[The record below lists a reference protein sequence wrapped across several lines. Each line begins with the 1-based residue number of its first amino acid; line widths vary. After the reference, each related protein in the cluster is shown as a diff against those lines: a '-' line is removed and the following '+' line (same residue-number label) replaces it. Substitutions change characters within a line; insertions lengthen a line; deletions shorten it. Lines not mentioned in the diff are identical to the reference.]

1 MRFVALVSG
10 GKDSFYSILEAIR
23 QGHELVACGHL
34 APSPPACNGNGNGKE
49 VDHQEQKPE
58 ADEPEESYM
67 YQTAASECIPTL
79 VEECLGVPLYVREL
93 CGRSQDTS
101 LVYDHA
107 NASAAAD
114 GDATKGKSNDDDDDD
129 DTPTDEVED
138 LHLLLRTITA
148 AHPDVTAVTSGAILS
163 TYQRTR
169 IESVCSRLSLT
180 PLSYL
185 WRIGPQRSLL
195 QCMLED
201 GIDAVLV
208 KVASPPGLVPH
219 KHLNKTLAQLFYS
232 GHFDRLKERFD
243 FHICGEG
250 GEYETLVL
258 DAPIFRKRLVLDEV
272 EIIDTDD
279 GVGVLRVTKCHAEA
293 KGDDDEGGDSNAA
306 LDDAWRQK
314 EPLHQRVRE
323 IDGVEDDDS
332 SIASDGGEVPRSA
345 INDVARTGAAEISSS
360 SPAMR
365 YLPHVQVLPGGLA
378 HVSQIMASS
387 TIPSV
392 PNSTD
397 HAEAEA
403 ELAVQEALDVLGTLR
418 QVLSNLFGGA
428 TPQDV
433 VYVHL
438 YLSNIGHFAKINK
451 HYSAFFGSVLPP
463 SRSCVAVGK
472 GALPGGRR
480 VMLDCM
486 IQRGSGRYMR
496 PACDDRDD
504 EFVKAARSN
513 PHHALRSTLH
523 VQSISH
529 WAPVCVG
536 PYSQANSIRAGI
548 IFLAGQIGLDPP
560 TMTLVDGGWRLQLKQ
575 SWTNAASVLDALGG
589 SLADCLSGLV
599 YISSDVASSDNA
611 VWNEVS
617 KICRQ
622 SLQANGGVSAGYVDE
637 NASDNSDKYGGYED
651 EGTWREM
658 CKLEGKDNDNGN
670 VKSSGSLPLLMV
682 ALPQMPVGAIAE
694 VELVCATNRAASCL
708 GGCSFLSS
716 TNCDIGLQGR
726 GIGGDLL
733 WDTGYDPSCRDA
745 TVGTNLQIVSS
756 VGLVGEGCVAIVC
769 SAAYGMDPPGASSS
783 RNANARRTFQSMLES
798 ALNCVEGDARI
809 ERAYVL
815 HVRVYYTDGDP
826 HLLNAELNAAVASRW
841 SGALSSPAVTLVP
854 VTSMNVAHVAGAGG
868 VASNFNSK
876 TPTLAM
882 QLLAVDSVH
891 METELWINH
900 GRSYD

>member
-34 APSPPACNGNGNGKE
+34 APAPAAAARKVGDNE
-49 VDHQEQKPE
+49 VEEE
-58 ADEPEESYM
+58 AEEEEESYM

-93 CGRSQDTS
+93 RGKSRDTS
-101 LVYDHA
+101 LVYDHVTT
-107 NASAAAD
+107 STAAATHSTCSAEVGND
-114 GDATKGKSNDDDDDD
+114 SSNSNSNNNIDA
-129 DTPTDEVED
+129 PIDEVED
-138 LHLLLRTITA
+138 LYLLLQTILS
-148 AHPDVTAVTSGAILS
+148 AHPDITAVTSGAILS

-169 IESVCSRLSLT
+169 IESVCGRLSLT

-185 WRIGPQRSLL
+185 WRIGSQRSLL
-195 QCMLED
+195 RCMLED

-219 KHLNKTLAQLFYS
+219 KHLNKSLSELFYS

-272 EIIDTDD
+272 EILDTDD
-279 GVGVLRVTKCHAEA
+279 GVGVLRVARCHAEA
-293 KGDDDEGGDSNAA
+293 KEGVQGGSEYDGLR
-306 LDDAWRQK
+306 LDDAAWRGK
-314 EPLHQRVRE
+314 EPLHRRVRE
-323 IDGVEDDDS
+323 MDGMEEDQDLANDEVDEKGTPS
-332 SIASDGGEVPRSA
+332 TSAAASATFVKPLGGTGKPLA
-345 INDVARTGAAEISSS
+345 I
-360 SPAMR
+360 R
-365 YLPHVQVLPGGLA
+365 YRPHVQVLPGGLA
-378 HVSQIMASS
+378 HVSQILSS
-387 TIPSV
+387 RVATSSLDS
-392 PNSTD
+392 NKED
-397 HAEAEA
+397 DEEEA
-403 ELAVQEALDVLGTLR
+403 ELAVREALDVFATLR
-418 QVLSNLFGGA
+418 ETLSSLFGGA

-496 PACDDRDD
+496 PNCEIKDDA
-504 EFVKAARSN
+504 FVQAARNN

-536 PYSQANSIRAGI
+536 PYSQANTVRAGV

-560 TMTLVDGGWRLQLKQ
+560 TMKLVDGGWKSQLTQ

-599 YISSDVASSDNA
+599 YISSDVVSNDDA
-611 VWNEVS
+611 VWDEAV
-617 KICRQ
+617 KLCRR
-622 SLQANGGVSAGYVDE
+622 SLQTNGGVSAGYVDE
-637 NASDNSDKYGGYED
+637 TVGKGDGDKYGGYED

-658 CKLEGKDNDNGN
+658 CKSQGSNDGDDD
-670 VKSSGSLPLLMV
+670 KMSEASGSLPLLLV

-694 VELVCATNRAASCL
+694 VELVCASNRASSCL
-708 GGCSFLSS
+708 GGCSFLSTACS
-716 TNCDIGLQGR
+716 NVQEVR
-726 GIGGDLL
+726 GSGELL
-733 WDTGYDPSCRDA
+733 WDTGYDDGDSKVEEEP
-745 TVGTNLQIVSS
+745 QIVSS
-756 VGLVGEGCVAIVC
+756 AGLVGNSCAAIAC
-769 SAAYGMDPPGASSS
+769 SAAYYSSTPPAV
-783 RNANARRTFQSMLES
+783 NARRTFQSMIDS
-798 ALNCVEGDARI
+798 ALNCIEGNARI
-809 ERAYVL
+809 ERARVL
-815 HVRVYYTDGDP
+815 HVRAYYTDGDP
-826 HLLNAELNAAVASRW
+826 HLLSSELNAAVASRW
-841 SGALSSPAVTLVP
+841 SGGMESSTSAPAVTLVP
-854 VTSMNVAHVAGAGG
+854 VTGMKVAHADSPVAGEP
-868 VASNFNSK
+868 K
-876 TPTLAM
+876 LAM
-882 QLLAVDSVH
+882 QVLAVDSVH
-891 METELWINH
+891 METEMWINY

>member
-34 APSPPACNGNGNGKE
+34 APAPAAAAARKVGDNE
-49 VDHQEQKPE
+49 VEEE
-58 ADEPEESYM
+58 AEEEESYM

-93 CGRSQDTS
+93 RGRSRDTS
-101 LVYDHA
+101 LVYDHVTTSSA
-107 NASAAAD
+107 VAAAANSTSSAED
-114 GDATKGKSNDDDDDD
+114 DNDDA
-129 DTPTDEVED
+129 PIDEVED
-138 LHLLLRTITA
+138 LYLLLQTILS
-148 AHPDVTAVTSGAILS
+148 AHPDITAVTSGAILS

-169 IESVCSRLSLT
+169 IESVCGRLSLT
-180 PLSYL
+180 PLSYM

-219 KHLNKTLAQLFYS
+219 KHLNKTLSELFYS

-272 EIIDTDD
+272 EILDTDD
-279 GVGVLRVTKCHAEA
+279 GVGVLRVARCHAEA
-293 KGDDDEGGDSNAA
+293 KEGVQGGSDNNDGLRS
-306 LDDAWRQK
+306 DDAAWRGK
-314 EPLHQRVRE
+314 EPLHRRVRE
-323 IDGVEDDDS
+323 MDGMEEDQHLSNDEVDENGTCTS
-332 SIASDGGEVPRSA
+332 AAASATFVKPLGGTEKPLA
-345 INDVARTGAAEISSS
+345 I
-360 SPAMR
+360 R
-365 YLPHVQVLPGGLA
+365 YRPHVQVLPGGLA
-378 HVSQIMASS
+378 HVSQILSSRVAASS
-387 TIPSV
+387 LDSKKE
-392 PNSTD
+392 D
-397 HAEAEA
+397 DEEEAEM
-403 ELAVQEALDVLGTLR
+403 AVKEALDVFATLR
-418 QVLSNLFGGA
+418 ETLSSLFGGT

-496 PACDDRDD
+496 PACEVKDDA
-504 EFVKAARSN
+504 FVQAARNN

-536 PYSQANSIRAGI
+536 PYSQANTVRAGV

-560 TMTLVDGGWRLQLKQ
+560 TMKLVDGGWKSQLTQ

-599 YISSDVASSDNA
+599 YISSDVVSNDDA
-611 VWNEVS
+611 VWDEAV
-617 KICRQ
+617 KLCRR
-622 SLQANGGVSAGYVDE
+622 SLQTNGGVSAGYVDE
-637 NASDNSDKYGGYED
+637 TGGNGDDDKYGGYED

-658 CKLEGKDNDNGN
+658 CKLEGSKDGDDDKMSEAG
-670 VKSSGSLPLLMV
+670 GSLPLLLV
-682 ALPQMPVGAIAE
+682 ALPQMPVRAIAE
-694 VELVCATNRAASCL
+694 VELVCASNRASSCL
-708 GGCSFLSS
+708 GGSSFLSTACS
-716 TNCDIGLQGR
+716 DVQEA
-726 GIGGDLL
+726 GGGGGGELL
-733 WDTGYDPSCRDA
+733 WDTGYGDGDSKVEEEP
-745 TVGTNLQIVSS
+745 QIVSS
-756 VGLVGEGCVAIVC
+756 AGFVGNGCAAIAC
-769 SAAYGMDPPGASSS
+769 SAAYHSS
-783 RNANARRTFQSMLES
+783 AFPAATNARRTFQSMIDS
-798 ALNCVEGDARI
+798 ALICIEDNARI
-809 ERAYVL
+809 ERARVL
-815 HVRVYYTDGDP
+815 HVRAYYTDGDP
-826 HLLNAELNAAVASRW
+826 CLLSSELNAAVASRW
-841 SGALSSPAVTLVP
+841 SGGMESSTSAPATTLVP
-854 VTSMNVAHVAGAGG
+854 VTGMKVAHADSPVAGE
-868 VASNFNSK
+868 FD

-882 QLLAVDSVH
+882 QVLAVDSVH
-891 METELWINH
+891 METEMWINY

>member
-34 APSPPACNGNGNGKE
+34 APAPAAAAARKVGDNE
-49 VDHQEQKPE
+49 VAEEE
-58 ADEPEESYM
+58 AEEEEESYM

-93 CGRSQDTS
+93 RGRSRDTS
-101 LVYDHA
+101 LVYDHVTTSSA
-107 NASAAAD
+107 VAAAANSTSSAED
-114 GDATKGKSNDDDDDD
+114 DNDDA
-129 DTPTDEVED
+129 PIDEVED
-138 LHLLLRTITA
+138 LYLLLQTILS
-148 AHPDVTAVTSGAILS
+148 AHPDITAVTSGAILS

-169 IESVCSRLSLT
+169 IESVCGRLSLT

-195 QCMLED
+195 RCMLED
-201 GIDAVLV
+201 GIEAVLV

-219 KHLNKTLAQLFYS
+219 RHLNKTLSELFYS

-258 DAPIFRKRLVLDEV
+258 DAPVFRKRLVLDEV
-272 EIIDTDD
+272 EILDTDD
-279 GVGVLRVTKCHAEA
+279 GVGVLRVARCHAEA
-293 KGDDDEGGDSNAA
+293 KEGVQGGSDNYGLGSEDA
-306 LDDAWRQK
+306 AWRGK
-314 EPLHQRVRE
+314 EPLHRRVRE
-323 IDGVEDDDS
+323 MDGMEEEQDLSNDEVDEKGTPS
-332 SIASDGGEVPRSA
+332 TSAAASAASIKALGD
-345 INDVARTGAAEISSS
+345 AEKPLTI
-360 SPAMR
+360 R
-365 YLPHVQVLPGGLA
+365 YRPHVQVLPGGLA
-378 HVSQIMASS
+378 HVSQILSS
-387 TIPSV
+387 RVATSSLDS
-392 PNSTD
+392 NKED
-397 HAEAEA
+397 DEEEAEM
-403 ELAVQEALDVLGTLR
+403 AVREALDVFATLR
-418 QVLSNLFGGA
+418 ETLSSLFGGT

-496 PACDDRDD
+496 PACEVKDDA
-504 EFVKAARSN
+504 FVQAARKN

-536 PYSQANSIRAGI
+536 PYSQANTVRAGV

-560 TMTLVDGGWRLQLKQ
+560 TMKLVDGGWKSQLTQ

-599 YISSDVASSDNA
+599 YISSDVVSNDDA
-611 VWNEVS
+611 VWDEAV
-617 KICRQ
+617 KLCRR
-622 SLQANGGVSAGYVDE
+622 SLQTNGSVSAGYVDE
-637 NASDNSDKYGGYED
+637 TVGKGDDDKYGGYED

-658 CKLEGKDNDNGN
+658 CKSQGSNNGDED
-670 VKSSGSLPLLMV
+670 KMSEASGSLPLLLV

-694 VELVCATNRAASCL
+694 VELVCASNRASSCL
-708 GGCSFLSS
+708 GGCSFVSNAHNACS
-716 TNCDIGLQGR
+716 NVQEVGGGR
-726 GIGGDLL
+726 GGELL
-733 WDTGYDPSCRDA
+733 WDTGYDDGDSKVEEEP
-745 TVGTNLQIVSS
+745 QIVSS
-756 VGLVGEGCVAIVC
+756 AGFVGNGCAAIAC
-769 SAAYGMDPPGASSS
+769 SAAYYSSAPPSV
-783 RNANARRTFQSMLES
+783 NARRTFHSMIDS
-798 ALNCVEGDARI
+798 ALNCIEGNARI
-809 ERAYVL
+809 ERARVL
-815 HVRVYYTDGDP
+815 HLRAYCTDGDP
-826 HLLNAELNAAVASRW
+826 HLLSSELNAAVASRW
-841 SGALSSPAVTLVP
+841 SGGMESSTSAPAVTLVP
-854 VTSMNVAHVAGAGG
+854 VTGMKVAHADSPVARELE
-868 VASNFNSK
+868 
-876 TPTLAM
+876 PMLAM
-882 QLLAVDSVH
+882 QVLAIDSVH
-891 METELWINH
+891 METEMWINY

>member
-10 GKDSFYSILEAIR
+10 GKDSFYSVLEAIR

-34 APSPPACNGNGNGKE
+34 APLATRARASPDDEEKE
-49 VDHQEQKPE
+49 EE
-58 ADEPEESYM
+58 EESYM

-79 VEECLGVPLYVREL
+79 VEQCLGVPLYVREL
-93 CGRSQDTS
+93 RGKSRDTS
-101 LVYDHA
+101 LVYDH
-107 NASAAAD
+107 NNN
-114 GDATKGKSNDDDDDD
+114 NDNTDMEEDN
-129 DTPTDEVED
+129 PADEVED
-138 LHLLLRTITA
+138 LHRLLRTVLA

-185 WRIGPQRSLL
+185 WRIGTQRSLL
-195 QCMLED
+195 RCMLED

-208 KVASPPGLVPH
+208 KVASPPGLLPH
-219 KHLNKTLAQLFYS
+219 RHLNKSLGQLFHS
-232 GHFDRLKERFD
+232 GHLDRLKERFD

-272 EIIDTDD
+272 EIVDTDD
-279 GVGVLRVTKCHAEA
+279 GVGILRVTKCHAES
-293 KGDDDEGGDSNAA
+293 KGEGEGQG
-306 LDDAWRQK
+306 LGQEGAWREK
-314 EPLHQRVRE
+314 GPLHQRVRE
-323 IDGVEDDDS
+323 MDGVERDDGPS
-332 SIASDGGEVPRSA
+332 TLGNGQESDA
-345 INDVARTGAAEISSS
+345 AAADGAATESGDSDPKPA
-360 SPAMR
+360 SPVMR

-378 HVSQIMASS
+378 HVSQIMSS
-387 TIPSV
+387 SV
-392 PNSTD
+392 SVATSAPKGTD
-397 HAEAEA
+397 DDDNDDDAEA
-403 ELAVQEALDVLGTLR
+403 ELAVGEALDVLSSLR
-418 QVLSNLFGGA
+418 EMLSGLFGGA

-438 YLSNIGHFAKINK
+438 YLSNIGHFAKINQ

-463 SRSCVAVGK
+463 SRSCVAVGR

-504 EFVKAARSN
+504 DFVRAARMN

-536 PYSQANSIRAGI
+536 PYSQANTIRAGV

-560 TMTLVDGGWRLQLKQ
+560 TMTLVDGGWRAQLKQ

-599 YISSDVASSDNA
+599 YISSDVVSQNDA
-611 VWNEVS
+611 VWNEAL

-637 NASDNSDKYGGYED
+637 NVGDNSDKYGGYED

-658 CKLEGKDNDNGN
+658 CKLEGNDE
-670 VKSSGSLPLLMV
+670 SSGDAKAAAGSSLPLLMV

-694 VELVCATNRAASCL
+694 VELVCATNRASSCL
-708 GGCSFLSS
+708 GSDGCSFMSS
-716 TNCDIGLQGR
+716 TTCDGTAQEEGSE
-726 GIGGDLL
+726 GMIGGGVCESGCL
-733 WDTGYDPSCRDA
+733 WDTGYGVSSCRDA
-745 TVGTNLQIVSS
+745 TVGNSLRIVSS
-756 VGLVGEGCVAIVC
+756 VGFVGEGCVAIAC
-769 SAAYGMDPPGASSS
+769 SAAYATIPLGATSCTTAS
-783 RNANARRTFQSMLES
+783 ARRAFQSMLDS
-798 ALNCVEGDARI
+798 ALNSVEGDARI
-809 ERAYVL
+809 ERAFVL
-815 HVRVYYTDGDP
+815 HVRAYYVNDDDDP
-826 HLLNAELNAAVASRW
+826 NLLGSELNAAVASRW
-841 SGALSSPAVTLVP
+841 SGGMSSPAVTLVP
-854 VTSMNVAHVAGAGG
+854 VTAMKVSHAAGAGG
-868 VASNFNSK
+868 VASDFNSQ

-882 QLLAVDSVH
+882 QVLAVDSAH